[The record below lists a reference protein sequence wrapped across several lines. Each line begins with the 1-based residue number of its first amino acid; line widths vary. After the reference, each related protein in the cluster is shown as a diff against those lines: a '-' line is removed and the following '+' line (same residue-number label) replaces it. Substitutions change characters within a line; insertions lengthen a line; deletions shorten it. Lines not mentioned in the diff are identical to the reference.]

1 MVIECIGLPGSGKT
15 YLMEL
20 VGKELGRREVDYVN
34 VSAGLM
40 NRFSW
45 KLMRK
50 IARALIYLSAD
61 ARWLR
66 GRLRQI
72 LAEEGTLRSSTGI
85 YKDEEYTIRSAALFS
100 FLYHR
105 MVRSHKL
112 YLFDEG
118 LVHTLVKFCAD
129 FRLSDETFRKMV
141 TASERGVRSARI
153 VVLNEISEED
163 CLSSIKARDRH
174 ICEFDELEEEPLAAL
189 LSEYERLNNA
199 YKENFRVLE
208 VRREEENRRK
218 LSRIFGRIRRVLTS
232 AGEKEAR

>member
-20 VGKELGRREVDYVN
+20 VGKELDRREVDYVN
-34 VSAGLM
+34 VSANLM
-40 NRFSW
+40 DRITW
-45 KLMRK
+45 KLLRK

-66 GRLRQI
+66 DTLRKI
-72 LAEEGTLRSSTGI
+72 LAEEGTLQSSTGI
-85 YKDEEYTIRSAALFS
+85 YKNEEYTIRSAALFA

-141 TASERGVRSARI
+141 TASERGIRSSRI
-153 VVLNEISEED
+153 VILNEISEQD
-163 CLSSIKARDRH
+163 CLASIKARDRH
-174 ICEFDELEEEPLAAL
+174 ICEFDELDTEQLTAL
-189 LSEYERLNNA
+189 LNEYQRLNEA
-199 YKENFRVLE
+199 YKENFRVLQ
-208 VRREEENRRK
+208 VRREEENRKK
-218 LSRIFGRIRRVLTS
+218 LSRIFGRIRQVLTS
-232 AGEKEAR
+232 ADERAYR

>member
-20 VGKELGRREVDYVN
+20 VEKELRRREVDYVN
-34 VSAGLM
+34 VSANLM
-40 NRFSW
+40 NRITW
-45 KLMRK
+45 KILRK
-50 IARALIYLSAD
+50 AARALIYLDAD

-66 GRLRQI
+66 DRLVKI
-72 LAEEGTLRSSTGI
+72 LDEEGERSRSFGI
-85 YKDEEYTIRSAALFS
+85 YENERYTVKSAALLA
-100 FLYHR
+100 FLYRR
-105 MVRSHKL
+105 MIRSPKL

-141 TASERGVRSARI
+141 TESERGVRSARI
-153 VVLNEISEED
+153 VILNEIPVQD
-163 CLSSIKARDRH
+163 CLASLKDRDRH
-174 ICEFDELEEEPLAAL
+174 ICEFDELGGEQLTAL
-189 LSEYERLNNA
+189 LGEYERLNNV

-218 LSRIFGRIRRVLTS
+218 LSRIFGKIRQVLTS
-232 AGEKEAR
+232 AGERDAR